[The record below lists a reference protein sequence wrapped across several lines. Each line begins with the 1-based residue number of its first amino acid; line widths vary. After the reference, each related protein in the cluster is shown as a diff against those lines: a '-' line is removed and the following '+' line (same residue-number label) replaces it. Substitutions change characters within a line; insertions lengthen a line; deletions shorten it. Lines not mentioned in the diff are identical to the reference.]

1 MSTSFGWK
9 GKGRYGLFRLPCH
22 PFSEN
27 PGYVQRGLTI
37 MVVCHVG
44 TRSYYS
50 LKPRSR
56 YVLREHVDFYGSV
69 HTHCVVVRRRTQHVA
84 QSELVRRRTAKQL
97 CQWQQQWIIRFSICR
112 VLRRRTANSAFHP
125 SGVGKWVPTSAGKV
139 KAGMVHSVS
148 GWRRGVQVKLWDPL
162 WTRAIPE
169 RLWGV
174 ITTRRYTNPR
184 LLTLPYVAVRRRTL
198 THADVRRRMSAYVNV
213 RRRAQCERGFTR
225 PFIYYNDSQFIF
237 ALQSTPIVTF
247 RFKTDRRKC
256 GLLCL
261 LPSSVVNLPLFL
273 YLPETLHTDSA
284 EMRLVSRKLGSSY
297 RTAQSRSYHTESN
310 ILVLYHK
317 AIHFPTATT

>member
-198 THADVRRRMSAYVNV
+198 THGDVRPRTSMYGDVHSVNGALLV
-213 RRRAQCERGFTR
+213 HL
-225 PFIYYNDSQFIF
+225 FIIMTASLFSHCKAPQSLLFVSKLTEENVGYFVYYQVPLWTYPYSYIYLKRCTQI
-237 ALQSTPIVTF
+237 LQ
-247 RFKTDRRKC
+247 KC
-256 GLLCL
+256 
-261 LPSSVVNLPLFL
+261 
-273 YLPETLHTDSA
+273 D
-284 EMRLVSRKLGSSY
+284 
-297 RTAQSRSYHTESN
+297 
-310 ILVLYHK
+310 
-317 AIHFPTATT
+317 